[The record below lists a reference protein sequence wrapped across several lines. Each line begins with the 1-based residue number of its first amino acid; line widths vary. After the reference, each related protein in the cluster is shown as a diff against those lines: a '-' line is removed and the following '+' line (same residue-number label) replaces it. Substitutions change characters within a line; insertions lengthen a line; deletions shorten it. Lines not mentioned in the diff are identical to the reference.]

1 MRSSGSTAHSLVGA
15 IRFRRASGRA
25 KAVALCALTG
35 LAVTSGDPPLR
46 DAPVVWHENDR
57 QDVPAPA
64 PRDPNKV
71 RSSVDATLFRP
82 LGRIF
87 HPGRIVR
94 GIGSAFGGDHVQA
107 AANLNAVDEAPN
119 SSWFANRIG
128 LFPMTPEQVARGPI
142 TGSGPDTSGAW
153 TVVDAKTEGVTPG
166 FTVEDPLGDRYLI
179 KFDPPGY
186 LGMTVAA
193 GVISGRLFHAAGYN
207 VPEDVSVTF
216 RRDRVGV
223 GQGVVFTTSAG
234 EEHILT
240 TADLDSILGSV
251 ERLADG
257 RWLAL
262 ASKFLGGEWMGPFD
276 WQGRR
281 KDDPNDRI
289 NHQDRREIRG
299 LRIFSAWLCHMDT
312 KQGNTLDMYVE
323 EDGRRFVRHYLIDFA
338 STLGVGAL
346 GPFPMGCFEYSFD
359 FAASLGRAITLG
371 MREDDWRK
379 LDRPDGLDEVG
390 YFESGYFHPKA
401 FKPLEPNSAFANLTD
416 RDGYWAAKIISAFT
430 DEHLEAAVAQGRYRN
445 PDAARYVR
453 RMLSE
458 RRDVIARFYFDRVPP
473 LDFFAYEGGV
483 LRFRDLGTERGIYR
497 ADSTHYRVRVAA
509 VTAARERASRSG
521 WLALEGPLVDVI
533 AAGDAVASPS
543 RASHPFW
550 AIELQVHRGEDWSPS
565 VTTYVAR
572 ASGRVIALDR

>member
-1 MRSSGSTAHSLVGA
+1 MDA
-15 IRFRRASGRA
+15 IRFRPASARAA
-25 KAVALCALTG
+25 AVALCALTG
-35 LAVTSGDPPLR
+35 LAVTPGDPPLR
-46 DAPVVWHENDR
+46 DAPVVWHEDDR
-57 QDVPAPA
+57 RDVPAPA

-71 RSSVDATLFRP
+71 RSSVDATFFRP

-94 GIGSAFGGDHVQA
+94 GIGSVFGGDHVQP
-107 AANLNAVDEAPN
+107 AANINALDEAPS
-119 SSWFANRIG
+119 SSWFTNRIG
-128 LFPMTPEQVARGPI
+128 LFPMTPEQVARGPL
-142 TGSGPDTSGAW
+142 TGPGPDTTDTW
-153 TVVDAKTEGVTPG
+153 IVVDAKTEGVTPG
-166 FTVEDPLGDRYLI
+166 FTIEDARGDRYLI

-207 VPEDVSVTF
+207 VPEDIAVTF
-216 RRDRVGV
+216 GRDRVRV
-223 GQGVVFTTSAG
+223 GEDVVFTNREG
-234 EEHILT
+234 EEQTLT
-240 TADLDSILGSV
+240 RVELDSILGSV

-262 ASKFLGGEWMGPFD
+262 ASEFLSGEWMGPFD

-289 NHQDRREIRG
+289 DHQDRREIRG

-346 GPFPMGCFEYSFD
+346 GPFPTGCFEYSFD

-371 MREDDWRK
+371 VRQDNWRK
-379 LDRPDGLDEVG
+379 LERPDGLEEVG
-390 YFESGYFHPKA
+390 YFEGTYFNPKA

-430 DEHLEAAVAQGRYRN
+430 DAHLEAVVAEGGYRD
-445 PDAARYVR
+445 PAAARYVR
-453 RMLSE
+453 RMLSK
-458 RRDVIARFYFDRVPP
+458 RRDVIARFFFERVPP
-473 LDFFAYEGGV
+473 LDFFAYDRGV
-483 LRFRDLGTERGIYR
+483 LRFHDLGVERGLYP
-497 ADSTHYRVRVAA
+497 ADSTRYRARIAA
-509 VTAARERASRSG
+509 VTPSRRRGPRTEWMTLEAPGTQLPPAA
-521 WLALEGPLVDVI
+521 
-533 AAGDAVASPS
+533 AAVTSPS
-543 RASHPFW
+543 PESHPFW
-550 AIELQVHRGEDWSPS
+550 AVELQVHRGEDWSPP
-565 VTTYVAR
+565 VTVYVAR
-572 ASGRVIALDR
+572 ASGRVVAVDR

>member
-1 MRSSGSTAHSLVGA
+1 MDA
-15 IRFRRASGRA
+15 IRFRHANRRAT
-25 KAVALCALTG
+25 AVALCALTG
-35 LAVTSGDPPLR
+35 LAVTAGEPPLR
-46 DAPVVWHENDR
+46 DAPVAWHENDR
-57 QDVPAPA
+57 ADVPAPA

-71 RSSVDATLFRP
+71 RSSVDATFFRP

-94 GIGSAFGGDHVQA
+94 GIGSAFGGDHVQP
-107 AANLNAVDEAPN
+107 AANINALDEAPS
-119 SSWFANRIG
+119 SSWFTNRIG
-128 LFPMTPEQVARGPI
+128 LFPMTPDQVARGPLR
-142 TGSGPDTSGAW
+142 GSGPDTSVTW

-166 FTVEDPLGDRYLI
+166 FTIEDARGDRYLI

-186 LGMTVAA
+186 LGMTVTA

-207 VPEDVSVTF
+207 VPEDIVVTF
-216 RRDRVGV
+216 RRDRVRVREGV
-223 GQGVVFTTSAG
+223 EFTTREG
-234 EEHILT
+234 DERTLT

-262 ASKFLGGEWMGPFD
+262 ASQFLSGEWMGPFD

-346 GPFPMGCFEYSFD
+346 GPFPTGCFEYSFD

-371 MREDDWRK
+371 VRQDNWRK
-379 LDRPDGLDEVG
+379 LDRTEDLDEVG
-390 YFESGYFHPKA
+390 YFESEYFNPKA

-416 RDGYWAAKIISAFT
+416 RDGYWAAKIISAFS
-430 DEHLEAAVAQGRYRN
+430 DEHLEAAVAEGRYRD
-445 PDAARYVR
+445 PEAARYVS
-453 RMLSE
+453 RMLGE

-473 LDFFAYEGGV
+473 LDFFAFDRGV
-483 LRFRDLGTERGIYR
+483 LRFRDLGVERNIYS
-497 ADSTHYRVRVAA
+497 ADSTRYRGRVAA
-509 VTAARERASRSG
+509 VTPNRKRAQRSG
-521 WLALEGPLVDVI
+521 WMALEGMWLDLT
-533 AAGDAVASPS
+533 AAGDTSATPS
-543 RASHPFW
+543 AESHPFW
-550 AIELQVHRGEDWSPS
+550 AVELQVQRGGTWSPG
-565 VTTYVAR
+565 VTVYVAR